1 MFSNECFHV
10 NFAKFFRTTFLQN
23 IPGCLLKGAGNLLF
37 KCKHKHNCIQSSEE
51 FMKLVKLH
59 RCFRKAHK
67 NDEID
72 CSIFDGKEYLSTA
85 GILSFKE
92 TVF

>member
-1 MFSNECFHV
+1 M
-10 NFAKFFRTTFLQN
+10 
-23 IPGCLLKGAGNLLF
+23 
-37 KCKHKHNCIQSSEE
+37 QSSEE

-59 RCFRKAHK
+59 SCFRKAHK
-67 NDEID
+67 NDETD
-72 CSIFDGKEYLSTA
+72 FSIFDGKEYLSTT